1 MRHIK
6 NEFVYGTA
14 DEYDMFNTEKINEAL
29 ASTIA
34 RNDNLTNAALI
45 LANNVAAVM
54 KYHGFTF
61 DQALKIVEL
70 ATRGT
75 GE

>member
-1 MRHIK
+1 MKDIK

-14 DEYDMFNTEKINEAL
+14 DESYFNTKKINKAL
-29 ASTIA
+29 ASTIT

-61 DQALKIVEL
+61 DQALKIVEI
-70 ATRGT
+70 ATRDD
-75 GE
+75 